1 MALAL
6 VLVVLAVSAA
16 CGDDPVT
23 DPRRATSCAGL
34 VEAGRATAEAVLDV
48 LGERTVADLEA
59 VDDARL
65 FAEIEHD
72 HTVYGEECWTGAGRV
87 MRDGMAYDAH
97 TSRADGAIDM
107 LIENAT
113 IIDPVLGVIKADIGV
128 RDGKIAGVGKAGNPN
143 IQDGIDENLVCGPN
157 TTY

>member
-6 VLVVLAVSAA
+6 VRVVLAAAVA

-48 LGERTVADLEA
+48 LGERTVAELEA

-65 FAEIEHD
+65 LVEIEHILRVEAF
-72 HTVYGEECWTGAGRV
+72 TERTNALGCGAAELTRLACTAYQGLSTQARGEAAREFLAPYFAAC
-87 MRDGMAYDAH
+87 D
-97 TSRADGAIDM
+97 
-107 LIENAT
+107 
-113 IIDPVLGVIKADIGV
+113 
-128 RDGKIAGVGKAGNPN
+128 
-143 IQDGIDENLVCGPN
+143 
-157 TTY
+157 

>member
-1 MALAL
+1 MTNRLALAL
-6 VLVVLAVSAA
+6 VLVVLAVAAA

-65 FAEIEHD
+65 FAEIEHILRVEAF
-72 HTVYGEECWTGAGRV
+72 TARANALGGGAAELTRLACTAYQGLSTQVRGEAGREF
-87 MRDGMAYDAH
+87 
-97 TSRADGAIDM
+97 RAPYFVACD
-107 LIENAT
+107 
-113 IIDPVLGVIKADIGV
+113 
-128 RDGKIAGVGKAGNPN
+128 
-143 IQDGIDENLVCGPN
+143 
-157 TTY
+157 